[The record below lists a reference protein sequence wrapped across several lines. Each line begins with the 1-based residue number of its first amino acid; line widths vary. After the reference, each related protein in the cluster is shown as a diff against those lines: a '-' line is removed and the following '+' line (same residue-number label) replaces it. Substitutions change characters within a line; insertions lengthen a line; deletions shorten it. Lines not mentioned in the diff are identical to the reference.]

1 MTHLNRLI
9 TTTALAAALSVA
21 GPVPIVAPALAQTTV
36 AAPAQAAPYDL
47 GRYTYEG
54 HGSVNT
60 HWIETPTGVI
70 VIDTQ
75 RDTGRAGEA
84 LAAVKAVGKPVTAIF
99 VTHGHPDHYT
109 GLEQFR
115 AEWPDAP
122 IYASTETVRVIE
134 TDHYGYHQV
143 VRDLAPDAAPDTF
156 VVPDRVLAPNET
168 LRIDGVE
175 IVTQEMGPSEAT
187 GATVLYLPATGDLYT
202 GDLVLSGMH
211 GFFLE
216 ERSAEVLAT
225 LQRLR
230 VLIPEAAVIH
240 PGHGDPGPA
249 AALLDG
255 QEDYTEDARRRV
267 ALAMS
272 EGLDD
277 EAIVARVR
285 QELFD
290 AYPEHGVPGGQPNM
304 VELSVRGLV
313 AELSAERE
321 TLDGGTGR

>member
-1 MTHLNRLI
+1 MTHLRRLF
-9 TTTALAAALSVA
+9 TTTTLAAALLA
-21 GPVPIVAPALAQTTV
+21 MGPMLIAAPALAQATV
-36 AAPAQAAPYDL
+36 AAPAQAAAYDL

-60 HWIETPTGVI
+60 HWIETPTSVI
-70 VIDTQ
+70 VVDTQ
-75 RDTGRAGEA
+75 RDTDHAAEA
-84 LAAVKAVGKPVTAIF
+84 LAAAKALGKPVTAIF

-115 AEWPDAP
+115 AEWPEAR
-122 IYASTETVRVIE
+122 IYASPETVRVIE

-156 VVPDRVLAPNET
+156 VVPDRVIAPNEI

-187 GATVLYLPATGDLYT
+187 GATVLYLPATGDLYA

-216 ERSAEVLAT
+216 ERSAEVLGA

-230 VLIPEAAVIH
+230 VLFPQAATIH

-249 AALLDG
+249 AALLDA
-255 QEDYTEDARRRV
+255 QEDYAENARHRV
-267 ALAMS
+267 ALALS

-277 EAIVARVR
+277 EAVVARVR
-285 QELFD
+285 EELLD
-290 AYPEHGVPGGQPNM
+290 AYPDHGIPGGQPNM

-313 AELSAERE
+313 AELTRERAA
-321 TLDGGTGR
+321 LDAGVAR